1 MKLLWQPVLVVVLVM
16 VFLHTISSS
25 LSDSSTTITTS
36 TVNTPILVVDSID
49 KTPISNFPSF
59 VQQADAFVC
68 CFCQNCG
75 TSEFSPGHE
84 ATSPGDAHNLAPRQ
98 EAQSSEGELTAKD
111 VALGQE
117 FKKGIK

>member
-1 MKLLWQPVLVVVLVM
+1 M
-16 VFLHTISSS
+16 
-25 LSDSSTTITTS
+25 LSFAVSVKI
-36 TVNTPILVVDSID
+36 VAPL
-49 KTPISNFPSF
+49 
-59 VQQADAFVC
+59 
-68 CFCQNCG
+68 
-75 TSEFSPGHE
+75 SPGHE